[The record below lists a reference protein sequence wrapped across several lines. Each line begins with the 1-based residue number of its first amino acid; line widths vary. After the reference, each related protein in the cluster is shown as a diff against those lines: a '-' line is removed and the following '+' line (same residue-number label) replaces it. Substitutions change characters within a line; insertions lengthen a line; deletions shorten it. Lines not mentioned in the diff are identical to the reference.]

1 MVATREDGVDGN
13 CTSMANVGMNPKPP
27 PARAVNHPQNGAPI
41 GKQSCIKNSRGSIDW
56 NHAKIR
62 RKSSFFA
69 YRFQQKVSLPYGM
82 LKAQKDKPPWGG
94 YIDVQKETRWEVFL
108 WASCRINGA

>member
-1 MVATREDGVDGN
+1 RLNRPE
-13 CTSMANVGMNPKPP
+13 SRQNPQEK
-27 PARAVNHPQNGAPI
+27 R
-41 GKQSCIKNSRGSIDW
+41 
-56 NHAKIR
+56 
-62 RKSSFFA
+62 FFA

-82 LKAQKDKPPWGG
+82 LKAQKDKPPGGG

>member
-1 MVATREDGVDGN
+1 MDGN

-41 GKQSCIKNSRGSIDW
+41 GKLLYQKFQRLNRLESRQ
-56 NHAKIR
+56 NPQEKR
-62 RKSSFFA
+62 FFA